1 MTEEKDL
8 NEINEK
14 EMPFLDHLEE
24 LRWRLIYSII
34 AVVTGAIVVFFFSK
48 EVLDILIRPYQKVG
62 NQPKLIYLEPAGGFM
77 IYMEVAFFGGLIA
90 SLPFVFYQ
98 LWKFIAPGLYRRE
111 RKYILAIII
120 ISTISFIIGMVFAYL
135 IIIPFSLKF
144 LLLGFQTDTLAPNL
158 AINKYLSYVLSMIFV
173 AGLVFEL
180 PLISFFLAKLG
191 LISAKFLREKR
202 RYGIVIIL
210 TLAAILTPPD
220 VASQMLLAVPMMVLY
235 EISIWVVSMT
245 VRAKQ
250 RKEEGE
256 AESEKPKP
264 PSETPPVASNSTSE
278 KTNDIQKDVTSTVP
292 ASPEQTSSDQEI
304 TNTYLGGMATEKTA
318 DVKNSLAF
326 YQNLDESELIQR
338 IKQVKLAYGH
348 QLVLLGHHY
357 QQDAVIN
364 LVDFEGDSFKLA
376 QIAAEQEQA
385 KFIVFAGV
393 KFMAESARILGRND
407 QMVLHPD
414 PGAGCPLADF
424 ADLGQVEAAWKIL
437 VDIFGSEKIIPL
449 TYVNSTSEIKAFCG
463 KNRGAVCTSS
473 NAHLAFHWGFTQ
485 AERIF
490 FFPDENLGQNTATK
504 LNLPENQIR
513 IWDPNQE
520 NGGLIREEIEQTRL
534 FLWKGHCHVHTA
546 FTIKQVIS
554 MRQQY
559 PDAKII
565 VHPECRKEVVD
576 LADANGSTEFII
588 QYVKRAR
595 KGQTIIIGTEINL
608 VQRLAQRYPNK
619 TIIPLASYA
628 CPDMS
633 KINLQNLCWTLE
645 NLGKVNIVTLPDSI
659 IEPAKLALDRMLQ
672 ISHREILRKK

>member
-34 AVVTGAIVVFFFSK
+34 AVVAGAIVVFFFSK
-48 EVLDILIRPYQKVG
+48 EVLDILIRPYQNVG

-98 LWKFIAPGLYRRE
+98 IWKFIAPGLYRRE
-111 RKYILAIII
+111 RKYILAIIV

-135 IIIPFSLKF
+135 VIIPFSLKF
-144 LLLGFQTDTLAPNL
+144 LLLGFQTDNLAPNL
-158 AINKYLSYVLSMIFV
+158 AINKYLSYVLTMIFV

-191 LISAKFLREKR
+191 LISARFMREKR

-210 TLAAILTPPD
+210 TFAAILTPPD
-220 VASQMLLAVPMMVLY
+220 VASQMLLAVPMVLLY

-245 VRAKQ
+245 TRAKQ
-250 RKEEGE
+250 REEA
-256 AESEKPKP
+256 AENPEPTP
-264 PSETPPVASNSTSE
+264 PTGKPPVASKSGPE
-278 KTNDIQKDVTSTVP
+278 KADDTQKTET
-292 ASPEQTSSDQEI
+292 AHATSSAENSDQPTSQNRPE
-304 TNTYLGGMATEKTA
+304 TDTYLGGIAMEEATG
-318 DVKNSLAF
+318 VKNSLSF

-338 IKQVKLAYGH
+338 IKQIKIAYSQ

-376 QIAAEQEQA
+376 QFAAEQEQA

-393 KFMAESARILGRND
+393 KFMAESARILARSD

-414 PGAGCPLADF
+414 STAGCPLADF
-424 ADLGQVEAAWKIL
+424 ADIGKVELAWKEL

-449 TYVNSTSEIKAFCG
+449 TYMNSTSEIKAFCG
-463 KNRGAVCTSS
+463 QNRGAVCTSS
-473 NAHLAFHWGFTQ
+473 NAHLAFRWGFEQ
-485 AERIF
+485 SERIF
-490 FFPDENLGQNTATK
+490 FFPDENLGRNTATK
-504 LNLPENQIR
+504 LNIPENQIR
-513 IWDPNQE
+513 VWDPEQE

-546 FTIKQVIS
+546 FKIEQVIR
-554 MRQQY
+554 MRQEY
-559 PDAKII
+559 PDAKIV
-565 VHPECRKEVVD
+565 VHPECSKEVVD
-576 LADANGSTEFII
+576 QVDANGSTEFII
-588 QYVKRAR
+588 QYVKRAK
-595 KGQTIIIGTEINL
+595 KGQTIIIGTEINM
-608 VQRLAQRYPNK
+608 VERLAQRYPNK
-619 TIIPLASYA
+619 TIIPLAQSA

-672 ISHREILRKK
+672 ISHS